1 MLLLS
6 LKKFLELNNYTN
18 VFVGNLPEQ
27 SGDLNKNAIVLRTRS
42 YIQSNDI
49 EARESVG
56 IRIYRDTIENALNT
70 ALAVQTLLAKSNS
83 RSLTNVATN
92 WYHATITNNASV
104 DQINPNGNPEAY
116 LTVDFNTIESYLNK

>member
-6 LKKFLELNNYTN
+6 LKTFLEANNYTN
-18 VFVGNLPEQ
+18 VFVGNLPKQ

-56 IRIYRDTIENALNT
+56 IRVYRNTTQT
-70 ALAVQTLLAKSNS
+70 ALDTAFAIQTLLAKSNS
-83 RSLTNVATN
+83 RGIPNLATN
-92 WYHATITNNASV
+92 WYYATITNNASI
-104 DQINPNGNPEAY
+104 DEINPNGNPEAY

>member
-18 VFVGNLPEQ
+18 VFVSNLPEQ

-70 ALAVQTLLAKSNS
+70 ASAVQTLLAKSNS
-83 RSLTNVATN
+83 HSLTNVATN
-92 WYHATITNNASV
+92 WYYATITNNASV